1 MAVEVLGK
9 ILSQLLI
16 MYQVF
21 PLYLKDVCGQLI
33 YEITQVTDVHQL
45 E

>member
-9 ILSQLLI
+9 ILSI

-21 PLYLKDVCGQLI
+21 PLYLKGCVWSADL
-33 YEITQVTDVHQL
+33 
-45 E
+45 